1 LFLWSSASVYL
12 RTVSERITLFAEVLL
27 PLPVP
32 KAYTYRVPHEWNELL
47 QIGQRVVVQF
57 GARKVYSG
65 IILGFTEE
73 PPKLYNASY
82 LLEIMEEEPIV
93 LPLQLKFWQWVSSYY
108 MCHPGEVMA
117 AALPAGFR
125 LQSESVLV
133 LHPEFD
139 PEHLPELD
147 EKETVIYNAL
157 LHKKELKTDA
167 VAEMLGQKSGMK
179 QIKSLYLKGIAVL
192 KEEISERYKPKWE
205 DIISLS
211 PSWSDAS
218 FATET
223 LNQLEK
229 RAPRQADAIMAVLGM
244 GKGSFPKKELTE
256 KHGIDAAHIRTLVQ
270 KGLLIQER
278 RQVDRLKRLISEPD
292 ELDLT
297 AEQSIA
303 NQQINNAF
311 ASGKNVLLHGVTGS
325 GKTYLYIQQ
334 IKKALSEGKQA
345 LLLIPEVAL
354 TEQLVSRLE
363 HYFGNEMGV
372 WHNYYSG
379 HERTELY
386 EKVLKGEVR
395 FIVGARSAL
404 FAPFSNLGAV
414 VIDEEHENSFKQF
427 DKRPHYHGRDAAIQL
442 AYLHGCCVLAG
453 SATPSYELWYLCT
466 EGRWEKIT
474 LSKRFT
480 NTPTPQILLVNT
492 AEGGKKSKPRS
503 PFHSHMLEA
512 IEQCLDAKSQ
522 VIVYQNRKGFVPY
535 IHCDMCG
542 YTPNCVNCDITLTY
556 YKSTGQ
562 QRCGYCAHTQPP
574 MQICPACGSTAVS
587 MKGFGTERIAEELSL
602 VFPTAKIARLDQE
615 SMRKRSDFQ
624 RVLNG
629 FANGEIDI
637 LVGTQ
642 LLSKGLDFQNVGL
655 VAVPDAD
662 ILLNIPDF
670 RTHERAFQ
678 QLFQVAG
685 RSGRGSKQGQVM
697 IQSKQ
702 TAHPVIQAVLNDDY
716 KGLAEQEIELRKQ
729 FLYPPFSRI
738 IKITIKHKDARKSEE
753 ASKYYAQILKSTLKE
768 RLLGPQ
774 EPQVA
779 RVRNYYLQ
787 QLMVKMD
794 KKKDDPAKVKTLL
807 WNAYLKLTAM
817 SDFKGVWID
826 FDVDPA

>member
-1 LFLWSSASVYL
+1 M
-12 RTVSERITLFAEVLL
+12 SERITLFAEVLL

-47 QIGQRVVVQF
+47 QVGQRVVVQF

-65 IILGFTEE
+65 IILRFTED
-73 PPKLYNASY
+73 PPSLYNASY
-82 LLEIMEEEPIV
+82 LLEIMDEEPIV
-93 LPLQLKFWQWVSSYY
+93 QPLQLQFWQWISSYY

-125 LQSESVLV
+125 LQSESLLV

-139 PEHLPELD
+139 PENLPDLD
-147 EKETVIYNAL
+147 EKESLIFNAL
-157 LHKKELKTDA
+157 LQKKELKTDA
-167 VAEMLGQKSGMK
+167 VAEMLGQKSGMR

-211 PSWSDAS
+211 PQWKDTS

-244 GKGSFPKKELTE
+244 GKGTVTKKELTE
-256 KHGIDAAHIRTLVQ
+256 KHNIDSAQIKSLVQ
-270 KGLLIQER
+270 KGLLMLER
-278 RQVDRLKRLISEPD
+278 RQVDRLKRLVTEPD
-292 ELDLT
+292 ELQLN
-297 AEQSIA
+297 AEQKVA
-303 NQQINNAF
+303 DNLVNTAF
-311 ASGKNVLLHGVTGS
+311 EEGKNVLLYGITGS

-334 IKKALSEGKQA
+334 IKKALAAGKQA
-345 LLLIPEVAL
+345 LLLVPEVAL

-395 FIVGARSAL
+395 FIIGARSAL
-404 FAPFSNLGAV
+404 FAPFSNLGIV

-442 AYLHGCCVLAG
+442 AYMHGCRVLAG
-453 SATPSYELWYLCT
+453 SATPSYELWNLCT
-466 EGRWEKIT
+466 EGRWQKVT
-474 LSKRFT
+474 LNKRFT
-480 NTPTPQILLVNT
+480 HTPAPQILLLNT
-492 AEGGKKSKPRS
+492 AEGRKKNKPKG

-512 IEQCLDAKSQ
+512 IGECLEAKSQ
-522 VIVYQNRKGFVPY
+522 VIVYQNKKGFVPF

-542 YTPNCVNCDITLTY
+542 YTPHCVNCDITLTY

-562 QRCGYCAHTQPP
+562 QRCGYCAHAQPP
-574 MQICPACGSTAVS
+574 MQLCPACGSTAVS

-602 VFPTAKIARLDQE
+602 IFPAAKIARLDQE

-629 FANGEIDI
+629 FTNGEIDI

-655 VAVPDAD
+655 VAIPDAD

-678 QLFQVAG
+678 QMFQVAG
-685 RSGRGSKQGQVM
+685 RAGRGSKQGQVM
-697 IQSKQ
+697 IQSRQ
-702 TAHPVIQAVLNDDY
+702 TAHPVLQAVLDNDY
-716 KGLAEQEIELRKQ
+716 TGLTEQEIQVRKQ
-729 FLYPPFSRI
+729 FQYPPFSRI
-738 IKITIKHKDARKSEE
+738 IKITVKHKDARKSEE
-753 ASKYYAQILKSTLKE
+753 ASRYYAQMLRTTLKD
-768 RLLGPQ
+768 RLMGPQ
-774 EPQVA
+774 APLIG

-787 QLMVKMD
+787 QIMVKMD
-794 KKKDDPAKVKTLL
+794 KKKDDPAKVKELL
-807 WNAYLKLTAM
+807 WNASLKLITM
-817 SDFKGVWID
+817 PDFKGVWID

>member
-1 LFLWSSASVYL
+1 MSSASVYL

-32 KAYTYRVPHEWNELL
+32 KAYTYRVPHEWNEFL
-47 QIGQRVVVQF
+47 QAGQRVVVQF

-65 IILGFTEE
+65 IILRFTEE
-73 PPKLYNASY
+73 PPALYNASY
-82 LLEIMEEEPIV
+82 ILEIMEAEPIV
-93 LPLQLKFWQWVSSYY
+93 LPLQLQFWQWVSSYY

-139 PEHLPELD
+139 PEHIPELD

-157 LHKKELKTDA
+157 LQKKELKTDA

-205 DIISLS
+205 DIVSLS
-211 PSWSDAS
+211 PQWDDTV

-244 GKGSFPKKELTE
+244 GKGTFPKKELTE
-256 KHGIDAAHIRTLVQ
+256 KHGIDSAHIRTLVQ

-278 RQVDRLKRLISEPD
+278 RQVDRLKRLVSEPD
-292 ELDLT
+292 ELELT
-297 AEQSIA
+297 PEQAIA

-311 ASGKNVLLHGVTGS
+311 ESGKNVLLHGVTGS

-334 IKKALSEGKQA
+334 IKKALAAGKQA

-386 EKVLKGEVR
+386 EKVLKKEVR

-404 FAPFSNLGAV
+404 FAPFSNLGVV

-427 DKRPHYHGRDAAIQL
+427 DKRPHYHGRDVAIQL
-442 AYLHGCCVLAG
+442 AHLHGCCVLAG
-453 SATPSYELWYLCT
+453 SATPSYELWNLCI
-466 EGRWEKIT
+466 EKRWEKIT

-480 NTPTPQILLVNT
+480 NTPAPQILLVNT

-542 YTPNCVNCDITLTY
+542 YTPNCINCDITLTY

-602 VFPTAKIARLDQE
+602 VFPAAKIARLDQE

-685 RSGRGSKQGQVM
+685 RSGRGNKQGQVM

-702 TAHPVIQAVLNDDY
+702 TAHPVLQAVLNDDY
-716 KGLAEQEIELRKQ
+716 TELAEQEIQLRKQ

-738 IKITIKHKDARKSEE
+738 IKITVKHKDARKSEE
-753 ASKYYAQILKSTLKE
+753 ASKYFAQMLRSTLKE

-774 EPQVA
+774 EPPVA

-787 QLMVKMD
+787 QMMVKMD

-807 WNAYLKLTAM
+807 WSASTKLTAM

>member
-1 LFLWSSASVYL
+1 M
-12 RTVSERITLFAEVLL
+12 SERITIFAEVLL

-32 KAYTYRVPHEWNELL
+32 KAYKYRVPHEWNELL
-47 QIGQRVVVQF
+47 QAGQRVVVQF
-57 GARKVYSG
+57 GPRKVYSG
-65 IILGFTEE
+65 IILSFTEE
-73 PPKLYNASY
+73 PPAHYNASY

-93 LPLQLKFWQWVSSYY
+93 LPLQLQFWQWVATYY

-125 LQSESVLV
+125 LQSESLLV

-139 PEHLPELD
+139 PENVPELD
-147 EKETVIYNAL
+147 EKETIILKAL
-157 LHKKELKTDA
+157 LQKKELKTDT
-167 VAEMLGQKSGMK
+167 VAEMLGQKSRMR
-179 QIKSLYLKGIAVL
+179 QIKSLYLKGVAVL

-205 DIISLS
+205 DIIFLS
-211 PSWSDAS
+211 PKWSVAT

-223 LNQLEK
+223 LNKLEK
-229 RAPRQADAIMAVLGM
+229 RAPRQADTIMAVLGM

-256 KHGIDAAHIRTLVQ
+256 KHGIDSAHIRTLVQ
-270 KGLLIQER
+270 KGLLMQER
-278 RQVDRLKRLISEPD
+278 RQVDRLKRLVTEPD
-292 ELDLT
+292 ELELT
-297 AEQSIA
+297 EEQIQA
-303 NQQINNAF
+303 DNLVNEAF
-311 ASGKNVLLHGVTGS
+311 EAGKNVLLYGVTGS
-325 GKTYLYIQQ
+325 GKTYIYIQQ
-334 IKKALSEGKQA
+334 IKKALAIGKQA

-354 TEQLVSRLE
+354 TEQLVSRLQ

-372 WHNYYSG
+372 WHNYYSS

-395 FIVGARSAL
+395 FVVGARSAL
-404 FAPFSNLGAV
+404 FAPFSDLGVV

-442 AYLHGCCVLAG
+442 AHMRGCRVLAG
-453 SATPSYELWYLCT
+453 SATPSYELWNLCM
-466 EGRWEKIT
+466 EGRWEKVS
-474 LSKRFT
+474 LSKRFIQ
-480 NTPTPQILLVNT
+480 TPAPQILLVNT
-492 AEGGKKSKPRS
+492 AEGGKKNKPKG
-503 PFHSHMLEA
+503 PFHGHMLEA
-512 IEQCLDAKSQ
+512 IGACLDAKSQ

-542 YTPNCVNCDITLTY
+542 YTPHCVNCDITLTY
-556 YKSTGQ
+556 YKSSGQ

-574 MQICPACGSTAVS
+574 MQLCPACGSTAVT

-602 VFPTAKIARLDQE
+602 IFPAAKIARLDQE
-615 SMRKRSDFQ
+615 SIRKRSDFQ

-670 RTHERAFQ
+670 RNHERAFQ

-685 RSGRGSKQGQVM
+685 RSGRGPKQGQVM
-697 IQSKQ
+697 IQSRQ
-702 TAHPVIQAVLNDDY
+702 TTHPVLQAVLEDDY
-716 KGLAEQEIELRKQ
+716 LGFAAQEIQVRKQ
-729 FLYPPFSRI
+729 FQYPPFSRI
-738 IKITIKHKDARKSEE
+738 IKITIKQKDARKSEE
-753 ASKYYAQILKSTLKE
+753 ASRYYAQMLRSVLKQ
-768 RLLGPQ
+768 RLMGPQ
-774 EPQVA
+774 APLVG

-794 KKKDDPAKVKTLL
+794 KKKDDPAKVKELL
-807 WNAYLKLTAM
+807 WSASLKLVTMA
-817 SDFKGVWID
+817 DFKGTWID

>member
-1 LFLWSSASVYL
+1 MFLNSVAAVYL

-32 KAYTYRVPHEWNELL
+32 KAYTYRVPHEWNEFL
-47 QIGQRVVVQF
+47 QAGQRVVVQF

-65 IILGFTEE
+65 IILNFTEE
-73 PPKLYNASY
+73 PPALYNASY
-82 LLEIMEEEPIV
+82 LLEIMEDEPIV
-93 LPLQLKFWQWVSSYY
+93 LPLQLKFWQWVASYY

-125 LQSESVLV
+125 LQSESLLV
-133 LHPEFD
+133 LHPEYN
-139 PEHLPELD
+139 PENVPELD
-147 EKETVIYNAL
+147 EKETLIYKAL
-157 LHKKELKTDA
+157 LQKKELKTDA
-167 VAEMLGQKSGMK
+167 VAELLGQKSGMR

-211 PSWSDAS
+211 HQWNDAV

-223 LNQLEK
+223 LNHLEK

-256 KHGIDAAHIRTLVQ
+256 KHGIDAAHIKTLVQ
-270 KGLLIQER
+270 KGLLLQER
-278 RQVDRLKRLISEPD
+278 RQVDRLKRLVSEPD
-292 ELDLT
+292 ELELT
-297 AEQSIA
+297 PEQTAADS
-303 NQQINNAF
+303 QIHAAF
-311 ASGKNVLLHGVTGS
+311 SSGKNVLLYGVTGS

-404 FAPFSNLGAV
+404 FAPFSNLGVV

-442 AYLHGCCVLAG
+442 ANMHGCHVLAG
-453 SATPSYELWYLCT
+453 SATPSYELWNLCT

-474 LSKRFT
+474 LNKRFIQ
-480 NTPTPQILLVNT
+480 TPAPQILLVNT
-492 AEGGKKSKPRS
+492 TESGKKNKPKG
-503 PFHSHMLEA
+503 PFHAHMLEA
-512 IEQCLDAKSQ
+512 IGNCLDTKSQ

-535 IHCDMCG
+535 IHCDICG
-542 YTPNCVNCDITLTY
+542 YTPHCVNCDITLTY
-556 YKSTGQ
+556 YKSNGQ

-602 VFPTAKIARLDQE
+602 VFPAAKIARLDQE

-697 IQSKQ
+697 IQSRQ
-702 TAHPVIQAVLNDDY
+702 TAHPVLQAVLNDDY
-716 KGLAEQEIELRKQ
+716 TGLAEQEIELRKQ
-729 FLYPPFSRI
+729 FQYPPFSRI
-738 IKITIKHKDARKSEE
+738 IKITVKHKDARKSEE

-768 RLLGPQ
+768 RMLGPQ
-774 EPQVA
+774 EPPVA

-787 QLMVKMD
+787 QLMVKLD

-807 WNAYLKLTAM
+807 WNASQKLTAM
-817 SDFKGVWID
+817 ADFKGVWID

>member
-1 LFLWSSASVYL
+1 
-12 RTVSERITLFAEVLL
+12 VSERITLFAEVLL

-47 QIGQRVVVQF
+47 QVGQRVIVQF

-65 IILGFTEE
+65 IILRFTED
-73 PPKLYNASY
+73 PPTLYNASY

-93 LPLQLKFWQWVSSYY
+93 QPLQLEFWHWVASYY

-125 LQSESVLV
+125 LQSESLLV

-139 PEHLPELD
+139 PESTPELD
-147 EKETVIYNAL
+147 EKETLIFNVL
-157 LHKKELKTDA
+157 LQKKELKTDA
-167 VAEMLGQKSGMK
+167 VAEMLGQKSGMR
-179 QIKSLYLKGIAVL
+179 QIKSLYLKGIALL
-192 KEEISERYKPKWE
+192 KEEVSERYKPKWE

-211 PSWSDAS
+211 VAWEDSD
-218 FATET
+218 FAAQT

-244 GKGSFPKKELTE
+244 GKGSFPKKELMK
-256 KHGIDAAHIRTLVQ
+256 KHGIDSAILKTLLD
-270 KGLLIQER
+270 KGLLVQER
-278 RQVDRLKRLISEPD
+278 RQVDRLKRLVTEPD
-292 ELDLT
+292 ELELT
-297 AEQSIA
+297 PDQIA
-303 NQQINNAF
+303 ADYQIMNAF
-311 ASGKNVLLHGVTGS
+311 KSGKNVLLHGVTGS
-325 GKTYLYIQQ
+325 GKTYIYIQQ
-334 IKKALSEGKQA
+334 IRKALAEGRQA

-386 EKVLKGEVR
+386 EKVMKGDVR
-395 FIVGARSAL
+395 FVVGARSAL
-404 FAPFSNLGAV
+404 FAPFTNLGIIA
-414 VIDEEHENSFKQF
+414 IDEEHENSFKQF

-442 AYLHGCCVLAG
+442 ARLHGCPVLAG
-453 SATPSYELWYLCT
+453 SATPSYELWNLCL
-466 EGRWEKIT
+466 EGRWEKVA
-474 LSKRFT
+474 LNQRFIQ
-480 NTPTPQILLVNT
+480 TPVPQVLLVNT
-492 AEGGKKSKPRS
+492 AAAGKPSKPRG
-503 PFHSHMLEA
+503 PFHAHMLEA
-512 IEQCLDAKSQ
+512 INQCMDAKSQ

-535 IHCDMCG
+535 ICCDMCG
-542 YTPNCVNCDITLTY
+542 YTPHCINCEITLTY
-556 YKSTGQ
+556 YKSSGQ

-574 MQICPACGSTAVS
+574 MQLCPACGSNAVS

-602 VFPTAKIARLDQE
+602 AFPTARIARLDQE

-624 RVLNG
+624 RILNG

-685 RSGRGSKQGQVM
+685 RAGRGSKQGQVM
-697 IQSKQ
+697 IQSRQ
-702 TAHPVIQAVLNDDY
+702 TGHAVLQAVLNNDY
-716 KGLAEQEIELRKQ
+716 LGLAEQELEVRKQ

-738 IKITIKHKDARKSEE
+738 IKITIKHKDARISED
-753 ASKYYAQILKSTLKE
+753 ASRYYAQLLKATLKE

-774 EPQVA
+774 APSVG

-787 QLMVKMD
+787 QIMVKLD
-794 KKKDDPAKVKTLL
+794 KKKDDPAKVKDLL
-807 WNAYLKLTAM
+807 WNASLKLLAGAA
-817 SDFKGVWID
+817 FKGTWVD

>member
-1 LFLWSSASVYL
+1 M
-12 RTVSERITLFAEVLL
+12 SERITLFAEVLL

-32 KAYTYRVPHEWNELL
+32 KAYTYRVPHEWNEFL
-47 QIGQRVVVQF
+47 QAGQRVVVQF

-65 IILGFTEE
+65 IILRFTEE
-73 PPKLYNASY
+73 PPALYNASY
-82 LLEIMEEEPIV
+82 ILEIMEAEPIV
-93 LPLQLKFWQWVSSYY
+93 FPLQLQFWQWVSSYY

-139 PEHLPELD
+139 PEHIPELD
-147 EKETVIYNAL
+147 EKETVIYIAL
-157 LHKKELKTDA
+157 LQKKELKTDA

-205 DIISLS
+205 EIISLS
-211 PSWSDAS
+211 PQWDDTV
-218 FATET
+218 FANET

-244 GKGSFPKKELTE
+244 GKGTFPKKELTE
-256 KHGIDAAHIRTLVQ
+256 KHGIDSAHIRTLVQ

-278 RQVDRLKRLISEPD
+278 RQVDRLKRLVSEPD
-292 ELDLT
+292 ELELT
-297 AEQSIA
+297 PEQAIA

-311 ASGKNVLLHGVTGS
+311 ESGKNVLLHGVTGS

-334 IKKALSEGKQA
+334 IKKALAAGKQA

-404 FAPFSNLGAV
+404 FAPFSNLGVV

-442 AYLHGCCVLAG
+442 AHLHGCCVLAG
-453 SATPSYELWYLCT
+453 SATPSYELWNLCN
-466 EGRWEKIT
+466 EKRWEKIT

-480 NTPTPQILLVNT
+480 DTPAPHILLVNT
-492 AEGGKKSKPRS
+492 AEGGKKSKLRS

-512 IEQCLDAKSQ
+512 IEQCLDEKSQ

-542 YTPNCVNCDITLTY
+542 YTPNCINCDITLTY

-602 VFPTAKIARLDQE
+602 VFPAAKIARLDQE

-629 FANGEIDI
+629 FANSEIDI

-685 RSGRGSKQGQVM
+685 RSGRGNKQGQVM

-702 TAHPVIQAVLNDDY
+702 TAHPVLQAVLNDDY
-716 KGLAEQEIELRKQ
+716 TGLAEQEIQLRKQ

-738 IKITIKHKDARKSEE
+738 IKITVKHKDARKSEE
-753 ASKYYAQILKSTLKE
+753 ASKYFAQMLRSTLKE

-774 EPQVA
+774 EPPVA

-807 WNAYLKLTAM
+807 WNASLKLTAM

>member
-1 LFLWSSASVYL
+1 M
-12 RTVSERITLFAEVLL
+12 SERITIFAEVLL

-32 KAYTYRVPHEWNELL
+32 KAYKYRVPHEWNELL
-47 QIGQRVVVQF
+47 QAGQRVVVQF
-57 GARKVYSG
+57 GPRKVYSG
-65 IILGFTEE
+65 IILSFTEE
-73 PPKLYNASY
+73 PPAHYNASY

-93 LPLQLKFWQWVSSYY
+93 LPLQLQFWQWVATYY

-125 LQSESVLV
+125 LQSESLLV

-139 PEHLPELD
+139 PENVPELD
-147 EKETVIYNAL
+147 EKETIILKAL
-157 LHKKELKTDA
+157 LQKKELKTDT
-167 VAEMLGQKSGMK
+167 VAEMLGQKSRMR
-179 QIKSLYLKGIAVL
+179 QIKSLYLKGVAVL

-205 DIISLS
+205 DIIFLS
-211 PSWSDAS
+211 PKWSVAT

-223 LNQLEK
+223 LNKLEK
-229 RAPRQADAIMAVLGM
+229 RAPRQADTIMAVLGM

-256 KHGIDAAHIRTLVQ
+256 KHGIDSAHIRTLVQ
-270 KGLLIQER
+270 KGLLMQER
-278 RQVDRLKRLISEPD
+278 RQVDRLKRLVTEPD
-292 ELDLT
+292 ELELT
-297 AEQSIA
+297 EEQIQA
-303 NQQINNAF
+303 DNLVNVAF
-311 ASGKNVLLHGVTGS
+311 EAGKNVLLYGVTGS
-325 GKTYLYIQQ
+325 GKTYIYIQQ
-334 IKKALSEGKQA
+334 IKKALAIGKQA

-354 TEQLVSRLE
+354 TEQLVSRLQ

-372 WHNYYSG
+372 WHNYYSS

-395 FIVGARSAL
+395 FVVGARSAL
-404 FAPFSNLGAV
+404 FAPFSDLGVV

-442 AYLHGCCVLAG
+442 AHMRGCRVLAG
-453 SATPSYELWYLCT
+453 SATPSYELWNLCM
-466 EGRWEKIT
+466 EGRWEKVS
-474 LSKRFT
+474 LSKRFIQ
-480 NTPTPQILLVNT
+480 TPAPQILLVNT
-492 AEGGKKSKPRS
+492 AEGGKKNKPKG
-503 PFHSHMLEA
+503 PFHGHMLEA
-512 IEQCLDAKSQ
+512 IGACLDAKSQ

-542 YTPNCVNCDITLTY
+542 YTPHCVNCDITLTY
-556 YKSTGQ
+556 YKSSGQ

-574 MQICPACGSTAVS
+574 MQLCPACGSTAVT

-602 VFPTAKIARLDQE
+602 IFPAAKIARLDQE
-615 SMRKRSDFQ
+615 SIRKRSDFQ

-670 RTHERAFQ
+670 RNHERAFQ

-685 RSGRGSKQGQVM
+685 RSGRGPKQGQVM
-697 IQSKQ
+697 IQSRQ
-702 TAHPVIQAVLNDDY
+702 TTHPVLQAVLEDDY
-716 KGLAEQEIELRKQ
+716 LGLAAQEIQVRKQ
-729 FLYPPFSRI
+729 FQYPPFSRI
-738 IKITIKHKDARKSEE
+738 IKITIKQKDARKSEE
-753 ASKYYAQILKSTLKE
+753 ASRYYAQMLRSVLKQ
-768 RLLGPQ
+768 RLMGPQ
-774 EPQVA
+774 APLVG

-794 KKKDDPAKVKTLL
+794 KKKDDPAKVKELL
-807 WNAYLKLTAM
+807 WSASLKLVTMA
-817 SDFKGVWID
+817 DFKGTWID

>member
-1 LFLWSSASVYL
+1 MFLNSSAAVYL
-12 RTVSERITLFAEVLL
+12 RIVSERITIFAEVLL

-32 KAYTYRVPHEWNELL
+32 KAYKYRVPHEWNELL
-47 QIGQRVVVQF
+47 QAGQRVVVQF
-57 GARKVYSG
+57 GPRKVYSG
-65 IILGFTEE
+65 IILSFTEE
-73 PPKLYNASY
+73 PPAHYNASY

-93 LPLQLKFWQWVSSYY
+93 LPLQLQFWQWVATYY

-125 LQSESVLV
+125 LQSESLLV

-139 PEHLPELD
+139 PENVPELD
-147 EKETVIYNAL
+147 EKETIILKAL
-157 LHKKELKTDA
+157 LQKKELKTDT
-167 VAEMLGQKSGMK
+167 VAEMLGQKSRMR
-179 QIKSLYLKGIAVL
+179 QIKSLYLKGVAVL

-205 DIISLS
+205 DIIFLS
-211 PSWSDAS
+211 PKWSVAT

-223 LNQLEK
+223 LNKLEK
-229 RAPRQADAIMAVLGM
+229 RAPRQADTIMAVLGM

-256 KHGIDAAHIRTLVQ
+256 KHGIDSAHIRTLVQ
-270 KGLLIQER
+270 KGLLMQER
-278 RQVDRLKRLISEPD
+278 RQVDRLKRLVTEPD
-292 ELDLT
+292 ELELT
-297 AEQSIA
+297 EEQIQA
-303 NQQINNAF
+303 DNLVNVAF
-311 ASGKNVLLHGVTGS
+311 EAGKNVLLYGVTGS
-325 GKTYLYIQQ
+325 GKTYIYIQQ
-334 IKKALSEGKQA
+334 IKKALAIGKQA

-354 TEQLVSRLE
+354 TEQLVSRLQ

-372 WHNYYSG
+372 WHNYYSS

-395 FIVGARSAL
+395 FVVGARSAL
-404 FAPFSNLGAV
+404 FAPFSDLGVV

-442 AYLHGCCVLAG
+442 AHMRGCRVLAG
-453 SATPSYELWYLCT
+453 SATPSYELWNLCM
-466 EGRWEKIT
+466 EGRWEKVS
-474 LSKRFT
+474 LSKRFIQ
-480 NTPTPQILLVNT
+480 TPAPQILLVNT
-492 AEGGKKSKPRS
+492 AEGGKKNKPKG
-503 PFHSHMLEA
+503 PFHGHMLEA
-512 IEQCLDAKSQ
+512 IGACLDAKSQ

-542 YTPNCVNCDITLTY
+542 YTPHCVNCDITLTY
-556 YKSTGQ
+556 YKSSGQ

-574 MQICPACGSTAVS
+574 MQLCPACGSTAVT

-602 VFPTAKIARLDQE
+602 IFPAAKIARLDQE
-615 SMRKRSDFQ
+615 SIRKRSDFQ

-670 RTHERAFQ
+670 RNHERAFQ

-685 RSGRGSKQGQVM
+685 RSGRGPKQGQVM
-697 IQSKQ
+697 IQSRQ
-702 TAHPVIQAVLNDDY
+702 TTHPVLQAVLEDDY
-716 KGLAEQEIELRKQ
+716 LGFAAQEIQVRKQ
-729 FLYPPFSRI
+729 FQYPPFSRI
-738 IKITIKHKDARKSEE
+738 IKITIKQKDARKSEE
-753 ASKYYAQILKSTLKE
+753 ASRYYAQMLRSVLKQ
-768 RLLGPQ
+768 RLMGPQ
-774 EPQVA
+774 APLVG

-794 KKKDDPAKVKTLL
+794 KKKDDPAKVKELL
-807 WNAYLKLTAM
+807 WSASLKLVTMA
-817 SDFKGVWID
+817 DFKGTWID

>member
-1 LFLWSSASVYL
+1 M
-12 RTVSERITLFAEVLL
+12 SERITIFAEVLL

-32 KAYTYRVPHEWNELL
+32 KAYKYRVPHEWNELL
-47 QIGQRVVVQF
+47 QAGQRVVVQF
-57 GARKVYSG
+57 GPRKVYSG
-65 IILGFTEE
+65 IILSFTEE
-73 PPKLYNASY
+73 PPAHYNASY

-93 LPLQLKFWQWVSSYY
+93 LPLQLQFWQWVATYY

-125 LQSESVLV
+125 LQSESLLV

-139 PEHLPELD
+139 PENVPELD
-147 EKETVIYNAL
+147 EKETIILKAL
-157 LHKKELKTDA
+157 LQKKELKTDT
-167 VAEMLGQKSGMK
+167 VAEMLGQKSRMR
-179 QIKSLYLKGIAVL
+179 QIKSLYLKGVAVL

-205 DIISLS
+205 DIIFLS
-211 PSWSDAS
+211 PKWSVAT

-223 LNQLEK
+223 LNKLEK
-229 RAPRQADAIMAVLGM
+229 RAPRQADTIMAVLGM

-256 KHGIDAAHIRTLVQ
+256 KHGIDSAHIRTLVQ
-270 KGLLIQER
+270 KGLLMQER
-278 RQVDRLKRLISEPD
+278 RQVDRLKRLVTEPD
-292 ELDLT
+292 ELELT
-297 AEQSIA
+297 EEQIQA
-303 NQQINNAF
+303 DNLVNVAF
-311 ASGKNVLLHGVTGS
+311 EAGKNVLLYGVTGS
-325 GKTYLYIQQ
+325 GKTYIYIQQ
-334 IKKALSEGKQA
+334 IKKALAIGKQA

-354 TEQLVSRLE
+354 TEQLVSRLQ

-372 WHNYYSG
+372 WHNYYSS

-395 FIVGARSAL
+395 FVVGARSAL
-404 FAPFSNLGAV
+404 FAPFSDLGVV

-442 AYLHGCCVLAG
+442 AHMRGCRVLAG
-453 SATPSYELWYLCT
+453 SATPSYELWNLCM
-466 EGRWEKIT
+466 EGRWEKVS
-474 LSKRFT
+474 LSKRFIQ
-480 NTPTPQILLVNT
+480 TPAPQILLVNT
-492 AEGGKKSKPRS
+492 AEGGKKNKPKG
-503 PFHSHMLEA
+503 PFHGHMLEA
-512 IEQCLDAKSQ
+512 IGACLDAKSQ

-542 YTPNCVNCDITLTY
+542 YTPHCVNCDITLTY
-556 YKSTGQ
+556 YKSSGQ

-574 MQICPACGSTAVS
+574 MQLCPACGSTAVT

-602 VFPTAKIARLDQE
+602 IFPAAKIARLDQE
-615 SMRKRSDFQ
+615 SIRKRSDFQ

-670 RTHERAFQ
+670 RNHERAFQ

-685 RSGRGSKQGQVM
+685 RSGRGPKQGQVM
-697 IQSKQ
+697 IQSRQ
-702 TAHPVIQAVLNDDY
+702 TTHPVLQAVLEDDY
-716 KGLAEQEIELRKQ
+716 LGFAAQEIQVRKQ
-729 FLYPPFSRI
+729 FQYPPFSRI
-738 IKITIKHKDARKSEE
+738 IKITIKQKDARKSEE
-753 ASKYYAQILKSTLKE
+753 ASRYYAQMLRSVLKQ
-768 RLLGPQ
+768 RLMGPQ
-774 EPQVA
+774 APLVG

-794 KKKDDPAKVKTLL
+794 KKKDDPAKVKELL
-807 WNAYLKLTAM
+807 WSASLKLVTMA
-817 SDFKGVWID
+817 DFKGTWID